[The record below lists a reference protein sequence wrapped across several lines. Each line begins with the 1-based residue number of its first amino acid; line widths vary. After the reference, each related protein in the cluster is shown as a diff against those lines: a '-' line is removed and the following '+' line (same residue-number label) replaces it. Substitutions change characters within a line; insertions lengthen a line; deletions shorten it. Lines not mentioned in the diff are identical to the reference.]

1 MVPGAPPDSYRE
13 LVELDDAHSVRWAKV
28 VLQVRSLDPEPLD
41 LEILA
46 LVACMRHVLGSQ
58 IHRRFNPGRAVTT
71 TQRRL
76 KRLSDAGLVRR
87 FQFHRRDGGGVPM
100 CYAITATGL
109 ELLHAHDRLTALEEG
124 DVDTLSGPPSPA
136 APVEGDRLLRQAR
149 HDVHVTGWALAL
161 EHAVDGAPLRMRGA
175 QESVLSPPLRS
186 GTEGRAALGPSDL
199 SLPGGRA
206 PHEFLR
212 TDPRGERV
220 QVERF
225 ETVRP
230 DVTIELP
237 GRLRERIAAEV
248 RAAEM
253 GIAEGMSAEDMVT
266 ERDAGGPV
274 AGAQVGTIDLL
285 VEFDD
290 RLPTGRSAA
299 KLERYDH
306 LVAGWAAHTN
316 RYGRRLGVPPLVV
329 FVCRDRARARE
340 CARRADVVLTACRAY
355 AGEYPIDWEYP
366 GREGIMFVA
375 ERDAH
380 EGLRRGYG
388 VPRLPPD
395 VRVSAAGG
403 DPRAGESV
411 AEPRDLLS

>member
-1 MVPGAPPDSYRE
+1 
-13 LVELDDAHSVRWAKV
+13 
-28 VLQVRSLDPEPLD
+28 
-41 LEILA
+41 
-46 LVACMRHVLGSQ
+46 
-58 IHRRFNPGRAVTT
+58 
-71 TQRRL
+71 
-76 KRLSDAGLVRR
+76 
-87 FQFHRRDGGGVPM
+87 M

-109 ELLHAHDRLTALEEG
+109 ELLHAHDRLTVLEEG

-237 GRLRERIAAEV
+237 GRLRERIAAEA

-395 VRVSAAGG
+395 VRVSAAHG

-411 AEPRDLLS
+411 AEPRDLLG